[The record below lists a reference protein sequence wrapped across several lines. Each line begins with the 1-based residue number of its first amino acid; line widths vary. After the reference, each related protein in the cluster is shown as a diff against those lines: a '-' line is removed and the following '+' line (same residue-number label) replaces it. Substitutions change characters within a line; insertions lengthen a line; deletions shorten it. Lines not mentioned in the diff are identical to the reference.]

1 MARPEQVRRHAR
13 AHVPK
18 PDESDFH
25 ALTSSPRS
33 ADLIVPL

>member
-1 MARPEQVRRHAR
+1 MPRTEQVRGHAS

-33 ADLIVPL
+33 ADLIVRL